1 MASTH
6 PKNIS
11 QHGNLPQIG
20 VKIKNCLSCHHLALV
35 CFGFEERRGDSSQR
49 GRFWWSFGT
58 TPWVLVVEADP
69 RQPKN
74 PQVPFFFG
82 LLRSVWLFKFVPKE
96 VKSWNLEN
104 SWIFKTRIKSL
115 HATTFFEI
123 KRGLIGLIRNSINA
137 GWCDR
142 KSVFNP

>member
-1 MASTH
+1 MVSTH

-20 VKIKNCLSCHHLALV
+20 MKMKNVWNHHLALL
-35 CFGFEERRGDSSQR
+35 CFGFEERRGILHSEAVFDDHLGQR
-49 GRFWWSFGT
+49 HGCWW
-58 TPWVLVVEADP
+58 
-69 RQPKN
+69 
-74 PQVPFFFG
+74 
-82 LLRSVWLFKFVPKE
+82 LRSTQENPKPPGTVLFWLVLECVAIQIRPKRSQ
-96 VKSWNLEN
+96 VLKPWN